1 MTSRTRAAARPSW
14 SLLRVGAAL
23 AGLAGGVVLAA
34 PPAHAE
40 PGQVDLRISDD
51 LATDNV
57 PREAT
62 LRVTRTDDD
71 CVRVQTLMTVQL
83 SGLERDEIEI
93 AVNENDVWVPL
104 NTVQLTD
111 DAVASVPVV
120 PANAQLC
127 ENQRIQVRYR
137 VTFFRTAPDGRVAFI
152 GEAFSAAGNRLDRA
166 SEIRQVLQGT
176 GNARENDDE
185 QDEQD
190 DNAGTVDEEDTV
202 APEPSPDDEETAET
216 GTPAEDDTD
225 APATGTADQA
235 AGVDLTTAEGQTTFF
250 NGLGPLIIVVGVGMT
265 AIGGA
270 LLVTVMRR
278 TRSDDGT
285 DAEDDD
291 GFGPPSRG
299 RGRRGGPGGLLAP
312 TLRR

>member
-1 MTSRTRAAARPSW
+1 MTSRTRLAARPGW
-14 SLLRVGAAL
+14 SLRFGAAL

-34 PPAHAE
+34 SPAHAD
-40 PGQVDLRISDD
+40 PGQVDLRISDE
-51 LATDNV
+51 LAADDV

-62 LRVTRTDDD
+62 LRVTRTDDG
-71 CVRVQTLMTVQL
+71 CVRVQTLMTVQMT
-83 SGLERDEIEI
+83 GLERDEIEI
-93 AVNENDVWVPL
+93 AVDENGVWIPL
-104 NTVQLTD
+104 NTVQLTE

-120 PANAQLC
+120 PVNAQVC

-137 VTFFRTAPDGRVAFI
+137 VTFLRTAPDGRVAFI

-176 GNARENDDE
+176 GNARD
-185 QDEQD
+185 DEQD
-190 DNAGTVDEEDTV
+190 DNPGTVDEDDTV
-202 APEPSPDDEETAET
+202 APEPDSDEQEETEA
-216 GTPAEDDTD
+216 GAPAEDDTD
-225 APATGTADQA
+225 AAAPGPGDRAA

-265 AIGGA
+265 GIGGA

-278 TRSDDGT
+278 TRGDQRPG
-285 DAEDDD
+285 EDDD
-291 GFGPPSRG
+291 GFGPPVRG
-299 RGRRGGPGGLLAP
+299 RGGRGPLLAP